1 MKLRIL
7 SLAVIASLGAG
18 SALAAD
24 HTHRTEDAADPDL
37 ERLEVSAKAGNAV
50 AASRLAA
57 LYQQSGDRQLQA
69 KALEVLSSCDSQMHP
84 ICRVDLGLAYGR
96 QALLDDLDEDRR
108 QQLARQSI
116 FRITHAAHMGNADA
130 VQLLTDFANAGL
142 GGRRTAAIS
151 AAQAS
156 PEAGPTAVEDH
167 RHTLEVPAIR
177 RPKTTRAAFSEYRKD
192 GIFLAAEPRPLL
204 NPLIRPLE
212 FTARSAQPMPVL
224 VASVGKVPVVP
235 ASPAPLEL
243 QGLQGELDQ
252 AMEQLQVA
260 RMQLEESNR
269 TITALREQMQAT
281 QAPASAF
288 VDAAALNRKALDA
301 AMSGDYETAIPMFRK
316 ASELNHAGAI
326 NNLAAMFVNGT
337 GVARD
342 MQQAVNLFERAA
354 QLGNA
359 EAAENAA
366 RIYNYGIGRGKDPS
380 RARTWYRK
388 AIELGSV
395 RAAQELADMERN
407 IEADVYFKP
416 V

>member
-24 HTHRTEDAADPDL
+24 HTHRTEDAVDPDL
-37 ERLEVSAKAGNAV
+37 ERLEASAKGGNAV
-50 AASRLAA
+50 AASKLAA

-69 KALEVLSSCDSQMHP
+69 KALDVLSSCDAQMHP

-96 QALLDDLDEDRR
+96 QALRDDLDEDRR

-116 FRITHAAHMGNADA
+116 FRVTHAAHMGNADA

-142 GGRRTAAIS
+142 GGRRTAEI
-151 AAQAS
+151 AAAPPS
-156 PEAGPTAVEDH
+156 HEAGSRA
-167 RHTLEVPAIR
+167 LEARRPLLELPAIR
-177 RPKTTRAAFSEYRKD
+177 RPKPTKAAFSEYRKD
-192 GIFLAAEPRPLL
+192 GGFLAAAPRPLL
-204 NPLIRPLE
+204 KTLIRPLE
-212 FTARSAQPMPVL
+212 LTARPAQPMPVL
-224 VASVGKVPVVP
+224 VASVGTVPMVP
-235 ASPAPLEL
+235 ATLEL

-252 AMEQLQVA
+252 AMEQLQLA

-269 TITALREQMQAT
+269 TITALREQMLTRQV
-281 QAPASAF
+281 PASEF
-288 VDAAALNRKALDA
+288 VDAATLNRKALDA
-301 AMSGDYETAIPMFRK
+301 AMNGDYETAIPMFRK

-342 MQQAVNLFERAA
+342 MQQAVNLFERSA

-366 RIYNYGIGRGKDPS
+366 RIYNYGIGRSKDPS

-395 RAAQELADMERN
+395 RAAQELSDMERI
-407 IEADVYFKP
+407 IEADFYFKH

>member
-1 MKLRIL
+1 
-7 SLAVIASLGAG
+7 
-18 SALAAD
+18 
-24 HTHRTEDAADPDL
+24 
-37 ERLEVSAKAGNAV
+37 
-50 AASRLAA
+50 
-57 LYQQSGDRQLQA
+57 
-69 KALEVLSSCDSQMHP
+69 
-84 ICRVDLGLAYGR
+84 
-96 QALLDDLDEDRR
+96 
-108 QQLARQSI
+108 
-116 FRITHAAHMGNADA
+116 
-130 VQLLTDFANAGL
+130 
-142 GGRRTAAIS
+142 
-151 AAQAS
+151 
-156 PEAGPTAVEDH
+156 
-167 RHTLEVPAIR
+167 
-177 RPKTTRAAFSEYRKD
+177 
-192 GIFLAAEPRPLL
+192 
-204 NPLIRPLE
+204 
-212 FTARSAQPMPVL
+212 MPVL

-243 QGLQGELDQ
+243 QSLQGELDQ

-260 RMQLEESNR
+260 RMQLEESNK
-269 TITALREQMQAT
+269 TITALREQMLAT

-395 RAAQELADMERN
+395 RAAQELSDMERN
-407 IEADVYFKP
+407 IEAGVFFQP

>member
-24 HTHRTEDAADPDL
+24 HTHRPEDDAASDL
-37 ERLEVSAKAGNAV
+37 DRLEASAKAGNAV
-50 AASRLAA
+50 AASKLAA

-69 KALEVLSSCDSQMHP
+69 KALDVLSSCDAQMNP

-96 QALLDDLDEDRR
+96 QALRDDLDEDRR
-108 QQLARQSI
+108 QQLARQAI
-116 FRITHAAHMGNADA
+116 FRVTHAAHMGNADA

-142 GGRRTAAIS
+142 GWRRTAAI
-151 AAQAS
+151 AAAPAS
-156 PEAGPTAVEDH
+156 PEAGPTAVGEH
-167 RHTLEVPAIR
+167 RRNLDVPAIR
-177 RPKTTRAAFSEYRKD
+177 RSKTTKAAFSEYRQD
-192 GIFLAAEPRPLL
+192 SIFLAAAPRSLL
-204 NPLIRPLE
+204 NTLIRPLDLA
-212 FTARSAQPMPVL
+212 ARTAQPMPVL
-224 VASVGKVPVVP
+224 VASVGTVPVVP
-235 ASPAPLEL
+235 TSPAPLGL
-243 QGLQGELDQ
+243 QALQGELDQ

-269 TITALREQMQAT
+269 TITALREQMLAT
-281 QAPASAF
+281 QAPASSF
-288 VDAAALNRKALDA
+288 VDAATLNRKALDA

-342 MQQAVNLFERAA
+342 MQQAVNLFERSA

-366 RIYNYGIGRGKDPS
+366 RIYNYGIGRSKDPS
-380 RARTWYRK
+380 KARTWYRK

-395 RAAQELADMERN
+395 RAAQELSDMERT
-407 IEADVYFKP
+407 IEHGIYFQP